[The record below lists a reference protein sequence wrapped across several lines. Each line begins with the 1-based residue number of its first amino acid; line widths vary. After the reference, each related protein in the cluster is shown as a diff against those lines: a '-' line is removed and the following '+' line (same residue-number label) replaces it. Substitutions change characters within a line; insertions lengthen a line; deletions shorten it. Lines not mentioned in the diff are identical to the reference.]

1 MVQNKWLFTIATVIW
16 VTSMSA
22 DEESLSKVSLSG
34 FQLNAN
40 KTN

>member
-22 DEESLSKVSLSG
+22 EESRVVSLSG

>member
-22 DEESLSKVSLSG
+22 DEESRVVSLRG